1 MATEE
6 ARDGSS
12 RRAPLGAGPRALPIA
27 PALASEQAR
36 GHNRAM
42 ESRHQTGCLVCGAPL
57 ERFAAPRTL
66 PCAVCGAERGAD
78 AACAAGHSVC
88 DACHAGTAN
97 DWIERRAAATLD
109 TDPVR
114 LANDIMHS
122 PLVAMHG
129 PEHHFLV
136 PAALLAAYHNAR
148 DARATKGEAAGFA
161 ARAAAIAKARARA
174 EIVPGGFCGLQ
185 GTCGAAIGAGI
196 FASVVT
202 SATPLS
208 RAEWGLANELSAE
221 VLGAIAGL
229 GGPRCCKRDVY
240 VALGTARRFAAA
252 RLGVAMADDRP
263 IVCEFAALNRECAL
277 TPCPYRARDAAPAP
291 AP

>member
-1 MATEE
+1 
-6 ARDGSS
+6 
-12 RRAPLGAGPRALPIA
+12 
-27 PALASEQAR
+27 
-36 GHNRAM
+36 M
-42 ESRHQTGCLVCGAPL
+42 ESHHRTGCLVCGAPL
-57 ERFAAPRTL
+57 EYFAAPRAL
-66 PCAVCGAERGAD
+66 PCAVCGAGRGAD
-78 AACAAGHSVC
+78 AACTAGHYVC

-136 PAALLAAYHNAR
+136 PAALLASYHNAR
-148 DARATKGEAAGFA
+148 AAAAGAAASRTVGAVAGEADPAA
-161 ARAAAIAKARARA
+161 ARAAAVAKARGRA

-185 GTCGAAIGAGI
+185 GVCGAAVGAGI
-196 FASVVT
+196 FASVAT
-202 SATPLS
+202 GATPLS

-252 RLGVAMADDRP
+252 RLGVAMGDDRP

-277 TPCPYRARDAAPAP
+277 TPCPYRARDAAPAA